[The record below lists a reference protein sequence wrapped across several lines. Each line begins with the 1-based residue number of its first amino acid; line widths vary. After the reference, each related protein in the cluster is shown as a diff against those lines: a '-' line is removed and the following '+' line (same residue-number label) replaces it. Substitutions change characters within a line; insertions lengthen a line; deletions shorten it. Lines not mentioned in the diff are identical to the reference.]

1 MSVIA
6 AAGAGTVACVTR
18 FAPSPTGDLHL
29 GNARTA
35 LFNLL
40 LARRGGGRFL
50 LRVEDTD
57 AERSRDDYRER
68 QMEDLRWLGI
78 EWDAGPDREDAR
90 GPYRQSQRAALYA
103 RDFDALAAGGH
114 VYACYCSTLEL
125 ELARKAQLAAGKPP
139 RYAGTCRE
147 LSAEQ
152 RARKQA
158 QGIAPTL
165 RFRVSAGRR
174 VDFVDLVHGPQSFL
188 TDDIGDFVV
197 RRADGTAAFFFSN
210 AVDDAR
216 MGVTHVLRG
225 EDHLANTPRQLLVL
239 EALGLAAPAYGHV
252 ALLLGRDGAPL
263 SKRAGA
269 ASVRDYHEQGYLP
282 AAIVNHLFR
291 LGHSTPEHALLGLEE
306 MARAFDPARLGRAPA
321 HFDEQQLGGWQKE
334 AVRRL
339 TPEAA
344 RQWLARELPR
354 GLDDR
359 AVVAFIE
366 AVRPNVALPED
377 ARVWAEVVFGGP
389 PALDEASLAA
399 VREAG
404 RDYFAAAARA
414 AEVSGNDL
422 PAVAGAVR
430 AATGRKG
437 AALYMP
443 LRAALTGRAHGP
455 ELAPLLK
462 AMPPGKARERLQR
475 FA

>member
-1 MSVIA
+1 MGLTA
-6 AAGAGTVACVTR
+6 ASAATAAPVTR

-40 LARRGGGRFL
+40 LARRAGGRFV

-57 AERSRDDYRER
+57 AERSRDEFRER
-68 QMEDLRWLGI
+68 QIEDLRWLGI
-78 EWDAGPDREDAR
+78 DWDAGPDREDAR

-103 RDFDALAAGGH
+103 RDFDALAAAGH
-114 VYACYCSTLEL
+114 VYLCYCSALEL
-125 ELARKAQLAAGKPP
+125 ELARKAQLASGKPP

-147 LSAEQ
+147 LTAEQ
-152 RARKQA
+152 QARKRA
-158 QGIAPTL
+158 AGIAPTL
-165 RFRVSAGRR
+165 RFRVPAGRR
-174 VDFVDLVHGPQSFL
+174 VEFVDLVHGPQSFL
-188 TDDIGDFVV
+188 SDDIGDFVV
-197 RRADGTAAFFFSN
+197 RRADGSAAFFFSN

-239 EALGLAAPAYGHV
+239 EALGLASPAYGHV
-252 ALLLGRDGAPL
+252 SLLLGADGTKL

-269 ASVRDYHEQGYLP
+269 GSVREYRESGYLP

-291 LGHSTPEHALLGLEE
+291 LGHSTTEHGLLGPEE
-306 MARAFDPARLGRAPA
+306 MARAFEPQHLGRSPA
-321 HFDEQQLGGWQKE
+321 HFDPQQLTGWQRE

-339 TPEAA
+339 EPQEL
-344 RQWLARELPR
+344 RRWLEPELPE
-354 GLDDR
+354 GLDTRTAD
-359 AVVAFIE
+359 AFIE
-366 AVRPNVALPED
+366 AVRPNVVLPAD
-377 ARVWAEVVFGGP
+377 ARLWADVVFGGP

-399 VREAG
+399 VRDAG
-404 RDYFAAAARA
+404 REYFAAAARA
-414 AEVSGNDL
+414 AEANGNDL

-430 AATGRKG
+430 TATGRKG
-437 AALYMP
+437 AALYTP

-455 ELAPLLK
+455 ELAPLMR
-462 AMPPGKARERLQR
+462 AMPPGKVRERLAR